1 MDRSLIQVVLRQYPA
16 SFLYEGSN
24 VRLLKYRVNRA
35 TFWSFVAV
43 LMAFIAVAFFAE
55 RSVSHLSV
63 VLAVPCILR
72 MHDLGWSGWWS
83 TPVYGL
89 QLAIGLAGLLFANEG
104 HMGEAYLLMSGTLA
118 AWILLLGCL
127 PGDTHPNRFG
137 RRPLPGVDL
146 GWARRAG

>member
-72 MHDLGWSGWWS
+72 MHDLGWSGWWI

-89 QLAIGLAGLLFANEG
+89 QLAIGLG
-104 HMGEAYLLMSGTLA
+104 
-118 AWILLLGCL
+118 
-127 PGDTHPNRFG
+127 
-137 RRPLPGVDL
+137 GVDKVPDPQ
-146 GWARRAG
+146 AD